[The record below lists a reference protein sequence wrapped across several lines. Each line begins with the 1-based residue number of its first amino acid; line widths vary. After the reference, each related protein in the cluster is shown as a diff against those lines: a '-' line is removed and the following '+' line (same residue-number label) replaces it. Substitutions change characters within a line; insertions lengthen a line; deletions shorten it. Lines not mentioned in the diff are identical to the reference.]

1 MSVSATSNFNP
12 ATYIKIH
19 PLSFRDLRRGKLGS
33 HGSGDDD
40 DDGNNEKDRKRKGGT
55 SAHRQSDIAHVDLGK
70 NEMASGV
77 NILGFGALLFCK
89 ATATW
94 GKRS

>member
-1 MSVSATSNFNP
+1 MSATSNFNP
-12 ATYIKIH
+12 ATYIEIH
-19 PLSFRDLRRGKLGS
+19 PLSFRDLWRGKLGN

-40 DDGNNEKDRKRKGGT
+40 NKKDRKRKGEI
-55 SAHRQSDIAHVDLGK
+55 SAHRRSDIAHVDLGK
-70 NEMASGV
+70 NEMANGV
-77 NILGFGALLFCK
+77 NILGLGALLFCK